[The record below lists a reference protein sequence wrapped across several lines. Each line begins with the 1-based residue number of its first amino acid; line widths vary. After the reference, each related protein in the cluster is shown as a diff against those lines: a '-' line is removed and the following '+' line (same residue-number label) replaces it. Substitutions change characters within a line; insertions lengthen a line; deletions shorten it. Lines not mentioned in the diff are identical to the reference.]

1 MDSEWRFNPPC
12 PWGPTLQRVS
22 DLEGG
27 TADPVVRTAITT
39 DDLPALHRHIAVVG
53 QVLVDHRHGEIR
65 EGAVA
70 IPRHRIEQSESRP
83 ALGAASD
90 FRGVQELFSIA
101 DPPAVEGAGLVEQ
114 LGALREELAVLIEP
128 DLIRTEVQHEV
139 VRHHLPE
146 VGHEGHVKRERVA
159 DAHLHVESPV
169 DTGHRF
175 GPLGVEVGAGIGVQA
190 ESRWR
195 GDALRCR

>member
-12 PWGPTLQRVS
+12 PLRTNVAASLGPGS
-22 DLEGG
+22 G

-128 DLIRTEVQHEV
+128 DLAGLRFST
-139 VRHHLPE
+139 RLSATTCPKS
-146 VGHEGHVKRERVA
+146 GTRVMSNVNA
-159 DAHLHVESPV
+159 SPMP
-169 DTGHRF
+169 TF
-175 GPLGVEVGAGIGVQA
+175 MSSPPLTRVTDSDPSV
-190 ESRWR
+190 SR
-195 GDALRCR
+195 